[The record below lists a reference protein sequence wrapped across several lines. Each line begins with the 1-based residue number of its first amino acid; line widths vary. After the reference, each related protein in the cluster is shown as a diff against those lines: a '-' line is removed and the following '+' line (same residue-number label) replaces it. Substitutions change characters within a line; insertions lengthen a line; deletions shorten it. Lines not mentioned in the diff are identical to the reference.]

1 MTQELSLFDT
11 LLNTSKQKV
20 GESKTQKEGSSLFD
34 DMLKNISQQP
44 DTSTN
49 LANSFESEVGLE
61 EVFKEGLIKEKPIK
75 LEQENIQENKNTQT
89 LIKESENKAID
100 TKTIVQNEQ
109 IPTQEEKEPI
119 PSTNSSLEILKQVN
133 NLKQDKES
141 KVDIDKT
148 SKNSVDL
155 KTIIPSLE
163 QDNIK
168 EELPKKEQ
176 VQKEEIVEAN
186 QSKNSDKKDL
196 QENVSIKPIEIDKKE
211 SIGKNNELPIK
222 DKEDISLLDKLIKE
236 ALPKIKEE
244 INHQGQK
251 PKELS
256 GVEIIKDIS
265 LEESNKIEK
274 SPIKSVTT
282 KEQSNI
288 EKEPL
293 LVQDQDT
300 LDQKKSLDSTI
311 DKNINNITINID
323 SSDKIAQ
330 DSKDLAKVEAITNR
344 QNLSNIAVPQELL
357 ISQEVVKTE
366 EITTSEINTNSKIE
380 SKVEKDISLLDKLLQ
395 ESLKTVSKEQNSA
408 LKEFTKEMF
417 VDEKILVNIKDL
429 DNSAKSELLESI
441 YKSSV
446 SKNISLAAIS
456 NAFNAKE
463 IALNASSVGDLQ
475 KSADMLGLNLE
486 SVEDL
491 SSDDMLESN
500 IDIKKESLKQSDISI
515 ARAAIEKSYD
525 NKRFDI
531 KNELIFDNLDNKI
544 NNTNQVKN
552 EYNETTI
559 QKVVEIQVSDLEVEQ
574 IQSKI
579 IGAKQRLSSMMS
591 DVARAMYANYKPP
604 MTAFRISLNPANLG
618 TIAILIRSQR
628 IDNSLNISMNLSQ
641 ASTHEAMISNQQEL
655 RNALQRSF
663 DNSNNFELEFK
674 LDPDGQNQNSQEN
687 KQNNQENKENRQEK
701 DEEFISSSEIIQT
714 QKEAKYSA
722 TYF

>member
-75 LEQENIQENKNTQT
+75 LEQKNIQENKNTQT

-109 IPTQEEKEPI
+109 IPTKEEKEPKV
-119 PSTNSSLEILKQVN
+119 STNSSLEILKQVN

-176 VQKEEIVEAN
+176 VQKEEIVEAK

-256 GVEIIKDIS
+256 GVEIIKDSS

-274 SPIKSVTT
+274 STIKSVTT
-282 KEQSNI
+282 KDQSNI

-300 LDQKKSLDSTI
+300 LEQKKSLDSTI

-323 SSDKIAQ
+323 SSEKTAQ

-357 ISQEVVKTE
+357 LSQEVVKTE
-366 EITTSEINTNSKIE
+366 DITTSEINTNSKIE

-395 ESLKTVSKEQNSA
+395 ESLKTVSKEQNST

-417 VDEKILVNIKDL
+417 VDEKILVKIKDL
-429 DNSAKSELLESI
+429 DSSAKSELLESI

-591 DVARAMYANYKPP
+591 DVARAMYTNYKPP

-641 ASTHEAMISNQQEL
+641 ASTHEAMVSNQQEL

-663 DNSNNFELEFK
+663 ENSSNFELEFK
-674 LDPDGQNQNSQEN
+674 LDPDGQNQSSQEN
-687 KQNNQENKENRQEK
+687 KQNSQENKEKEK
-701 DEEFISSSEIIQT
+701 DDEFISSSELIQT

>member
-75 LEQENIQENKNTQT
+75 LEQKNIQENKNTQT

-109 IPTQEEKEPI
+109 IPTKEEKEPKV
-119 PSTNSSLEILKQVN
+119 STNSSLEILKQVN

-176 VQKEEIVEAN
+176 VQKEEIVEAK

-256 GVEIIKDIS
+256 GVEIIKDSS

-274 SPIKSVTT
+274 STIKSVTT
-282 KEQSNI
+282 KDQSNI

-300 LDQKKSLDSTI
+300 LEQKKSLDSTI

-323 SSDKIAQ
+323 SSEKTAK

-357 ISQEVVKTE
+357 LSQEVVKTE
-366 EITTSEINTNSKIE
+366 DITTSEINTNSKIE

-395 ESLKTVSKEQNSA
+395 ESLKTVSKEQNST

-417 VDEKILVNIKDL
+417 VDEKILVKIKDL
-429 DNSAKSELLESI
+429 DSSAKSELLESI

-591 DVARAMYANYKPP
+591 DVARAMYTNYKPP

-641 ASTHEAMISNQQEL
+641 ASTHEAMVSNQQEL

-663 DNSNNFELEFK
+663 ENSSNFELEFK
-674 LDPDGQNQNSQEN
+674 LDPDGQNQSSQEN
-687 KQNNQENKENRQEK
+687 KQNSQENKEKEK
-701 DEEFISSSEIIQT
+701 DDEFISSSELIQT